1 VIGDLFAFLVDAMI
15 DRETKKFG
23 DDIENATTKHQ
34 RLTFIRRLMEEVAR
48 DQAENQ
54 SDAIPLETIVWL
66 SEMVAHDLVP
76 ENLVGILKNRAGVIA
91 FLIDDDRRGYRRFAH
106 EQVSNYFLSFVTIR
120 AIVDGEIPKYVR
132 RNIFGLDL
140 LENFCSVFREMP
152 EDISKNFI
160 ETTNRQIKLL
170 GDGDRAKRNLGALLI
185 AACSVSEP
193 TEVPVIENLSLDD
206 VYISES
212 IYKIKLLHV
221 TVGQLFAREADLRH
235 LEFQGDC
242 FIGSLIADEGT
253 IPAISLP
260 VPNSIH
266 LPNATLVAPDAKIQ
280 WLQRRFISAQ
290 KDLFKLPDIG
300 EFLNRFGLFN
310 LLLRL
315 ARFKPYWLK
324 DGEDKVARRILDDS
338 NWEILKDLMVQ
349 HDLLVERRDVPA
361 SGRPAPFY
369 HVKNRRDL
377 LNLQSPSAKIVP
389 FLQALLEESLRKSED
404 FPNPSLSPK
413 PGN

>member
-221 TVGQLFAREADLRH
+221 TVGQLFAREADLR
-235 LEFQGDC
+235 Q
-242 FIGSLIADEGT
+242 
-253 IPAISLP
+253 
-260 VPNSIH
+260 
-266 LPNATLVAPDAKIQ
+266 
-280 WLQRRFISAQ
+280 
-290 KDLFKLPDIG
+290 
-300 EFLNRFGLFN
+300 
-310 LLLRL
+310 LLMR
-315 ARFKPYWLK
+315 
-324 DGEDKVARRILDDS
+324 E
-338 NWEILKDLMVQ
+338 
-349 HDLLVERRDVPA
+349 
-361 SGRPAPFY
+361 PF
-369 HVKNRRDL
+369 
-377 LNLQSPSAKIVP
+377 LQSPSPFQTVSICPTLRWSLLMPKSNGFNVDLSRPKKICLSFP
-389 FLQALLEESLRKSED
+389 TLANFLIDLVCSISFFASRASNHIGLKMEKI
-404 FPNPSLSPK
+404 K
-413 PGN
+413 